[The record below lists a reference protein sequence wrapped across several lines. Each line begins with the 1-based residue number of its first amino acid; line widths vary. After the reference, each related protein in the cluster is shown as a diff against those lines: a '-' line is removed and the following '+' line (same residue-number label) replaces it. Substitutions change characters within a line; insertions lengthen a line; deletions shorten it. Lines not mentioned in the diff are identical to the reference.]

1 MSSLTVPAGTTVTIS
16 ETTTLSK
23 LIIESGGNLVAPSGY
38 SLTLTVD
45 GVETGQELK
54 TTLGVDTVF
63 VSGEYSGNI
72 VLTVTKTNSQT
83 SSLTYPLREALY
95 LDADGIEE
103 ELSVLAA
110 VVGETPTASS
120 LEDFSITS
128 TGMDFNGIFA
138 AGGSY
143 TINNVEI
150 SMDGDGRSDFA
161 GYGAAVLATGTDTT
175 LVLDNV
181 DIATHG
187 VVRTGVIATNGSNVI
202 VKNSSIYTKKGTLPS
217 DYVQTVDPSSMRSV
231 PWMLGINGSDNVR
244 ATNLLGT
251 DSKASYINSSITS
264 DSWGVLS
271 TDSGSNCTLTAIN
284 STISITTGNE
294 GYGTYAIGNP
304 HEYLYGCTFNVGSY
318 AVINTG
324 GYIYFDDSSADNVAS
339 LNTSVPLGL
348 TAKELA
354 ALPQQP
360 TVINSDRFGVMWH
373 NSSGT
378 VNVAGGTEINTTE
391 TTFLAKTAEAITI
404 TIDGSDGA
412 KITPKNGVILQ
423 VMDDDDPGPVGSS
436 MSNTGTYTD
445 PYYGTTNTPT
455 ADTSFDLTS
464 TTDAAA
470 LNLSNITLT
479 GNCYNST
486 GWTKMSGASGPFGG
500 SSVAEQNM
508 VITLNNA
515 KLTGVISSTEAHH
528 RVASISASE
537 YKELGEVTNTP
548 RAAINNGAIVVLNS
562 ASKWIVTATS
572 YLTSLTVSSDS
583 TITAPT
589 GHSISM
595 TVNGTVTSIVPGTT
609 YTGTIVL
616 TVS

>member
-1 MSSLTVPAGTTVTIS
+1 MSSLTVPANTTVTIS

-38 SLTLTVD
+38 SLTLTVN

-54 TTLGVDTVF
+54 TTDGVDTVF

-72 VLTVTKTNSQT
+72 VLTVTTTNSHT
-83 SSLTYPLREALY
+83 FGDLTYPLREALY

-103 ELSVLAA
+103 DLSVLAA

-143 TINNVEI
+143 TIKNVEI
-150 SMDGDGRSDFA
+150 SMDGDGRSDMA
-161 GYGAAVLATGTDTT
+161 GDGTAVMATGTDTT
-175 LVLDNV
+175 LVLDGV
-181 DIATHG
+181 DIVTHG
-187 VVRTGVIATNGSNVI
+187 VVRTGVIAADGSNVI
-202 VKNSSIYTKKGTLPS
+202 VKNSSINTKEGTLPS
-217 DYVQTVDPSSMRSV
+217 DYVQTVDQNYMRSV
-231 PWMLGINGSDNVR
+231 PWMLGLNGSDNVR
-244 ATNLLGT
+244 ATNLIGT
-251 DSKASYINSSITS
+251 DTKAAYINSTITS

-271 TDSGSNCTLTAIN
+271 TDSGSNGTLTAIN
-284 STISITTGNE
+284 STISTSGNE

-304 HEYLYGCTFNVGSY
+304 YEYLYGCEFNVGSY

-324 GYIYFDDSSADNVAS
+324 GYIYFDDSSADNVAA

-354 ALPQQP
+354 AIPQQQ
-360 TVINSDRFGVMWH
+360 TIINSDRFGVMWH
-373 NSSGT
+373 SSSGT
-378 VNVAGGTEINTTE
+378 VNVAGGTVINTDE
-391 TTFLAKTAEAITI
+391 TTFLAKTSEAITI

-412 KITPKNGVILQ
+412 DINPQNGIILQ
-423 VMDDDDPGPVGSS
+423 VMDDDDPGPVGTALA
-436 MSNTGTYTD
+436 NTATYTD

-486 GWTKMSGASGPFGG
+486 GWT
-500 SSVAEQNM
+500 SSSTTEQNM
-508 VITLNNA
+508 VVTLNNA
-515 KLTGVISSTEAHH
+515 NLTGVISSTEAHH
-528 RVASISASE
+528 RVATISASE
-537 YKELGEVTNTP
+537 YTELGEVTNTP
-548 RAAINNGAIVVLNS
+548 RAAINNGAIAVLSS
-562 ASKWIVTATS
+562 ASKWIVTSTS

-589 GHSISM
+589 GHSVSM
-595 TVNGTVTSIVPGTT
+595 TVGGTATSISPGTT
-609 YTGTIVL
+609 YTGAIVL